1 MKKITA
7 IICTLALLTAFTGCD
22 SKETSGGVPEST
34 ENSDSAPIST
44 DDPESAPDS
53 SENPESD
60 PESSESKSEQK
71 LSDEQLK
78 MISELDIQSFAGPD
92 GETVRAA
99 DAADVF
105 KAEAAHTKDGSPG
118 FKMDSAMKSD
128 DIEIDSDGNLIEPEI
143 ESTVLRYDFAYLR
156 YCRPLFYKGELLD
169 EADEQKMIDEL
180 PDDKWFKVRA
190 GDKLDC
196 GLTVKKSV
204 YERFPVETSF
214 PTRDNYVEFD
224 GELTLEGLLYTITND
239 RDYLVKQ
246 GDLTF
251 IPDPTKTSNIPDCT
265 QQVDPENVIRR
276 SVYGED
282 YVLTDG
288 GATWIV
294 GTVDGIDKDYIF
306 GDDELVRVK
315 VTLKNIR
322 YGGIFTCDMPAFYAE
337 IADIDRIDE

>member
-7 IICTLALLTAFTGCD
+7 IICTLALLTAFTGCEN
-22 SKETSGGVPEST
+22 KETSGGVPESSTGNSATEST
-34 ENSDSAPIST
+34 ENSDSTPNST
-44 DDPESAPDS
+44 DNSESA
-53 SENPESD
+53 
-60 PESSESKSEQK
+60 PESSESKPEHK
-71 LSDEQLK
+71 LSDEEMKL
-78 MISELDIQSFAGPD
+78 ISELKLKSFVGPD
-92 GETVRAA
+92 GETV
-99 DAADVF
+99 
-105 KAEAAHTKDGSPG
+105 KAEDADCVFDTRSEHTEVGSPG

-196 GLTVKKSV
+196 GLTVKKAV
-204 YERFPVETSF
+204 YERFPVETSS

-224 GELTLEGLLYTITND
+224 GELTLEGLLYTVPND

-251 IPDPTKTSNIPDCT
+251 IPDPTKTNGIPDCT

-294 GTVDGIDKDYIF
+294 GTVDDIDKSYIF

-322 YGGIFTCDMPAFYAE
+322 YGGILTCDMPAFYAE